1 MIKRSHYA
9 NAWSNIVAILMFF
22 LTFFTA
28 YFISKY
34 PLISAFIRAIVT
46 LLVSTVIAK
55 ALVFV
60 WNNSMSPDEWR
71 LIVKGAPDLPKRAD
85 LLITEEEVAE

>member
-1 MIKRSHYA
+1 MR
-9 NAWSNIVAILMFF
+9 
-22 LTFFTA
+22 
-28 YFISKY
+28 
-34 PLISAFIRAIVT
+34 AFVT
-46 LLVSTVIAK
+46 LLVSAVIAK